1 MMRSLWSA
9 ASGMAG
15 QQMNVDVI
23 SNNLSNV
30 NTSGFKK
37 VRLEFKDLLYETINR
52 PNIYE
57 DGVGNPVGIQVGHG
71 VRPSATTRL
80 FTQGNIQQTGNPFD
94 LAIEGEGF
102 FTIELPDST
111 YAYTRDGAFKLSV
124 SDYDR
129 ILVTTEGYRVLSDDE
144 DEIIIPE
151 ELTEIEISEDGLVTG
166 LNEDN
171 EIEELGRVAL
181 AKFVNPAGLKAIGKN
196 LFTETQA
203 SGEPQIRYDEDD
215 PGYGTILQNYL
226 EMSNVQVV
234 EEMVNLIVAQRAYEI
249 NSKAVQTSD
258 EMLAQANNIRR

>member
-1 MMRSLWSA
+1 MMRSLWSS
-9 ASGMAG
+9 ASGMLA

-52 PNIYE
+52 PNLYE
-57 DGVGNPVGIQVGHG
+57 DGRGNPVGIQVGHG

-80 FTQGNIQQTGNPFD
+80 FTQGNIQQTGSPFD

-102 FTIELPDST
+102 FVVELPDGSF
-111 YAYTRDGAFKLSV
+111 AYTRDGAFKLSI

-129 ILVTTEGYRVLSDDE
+129 VLVTTEGYKVLSADE

-151 ELTEIEISEDGLVTG
+151 ELKEITIAEDGIITG
-166 LNEDN
+166 LNEDD
-171 EIEELGRVAL
+171 EIEEIGRIAL
-181 AKFVNPAGLKAIGKN
+181 AKFVNPAGLQAIGKN
-196 LFTETQA
+196 LFIETPA
-203 SGEPQIRYDEDD
+203 SGEPQIKYDEDET
-215 PGYGTILQNYL
+215 GYGTILQHYL

-234 EEMVNLIVAQRAYEI
+234 EEMVNLIIAQRAYEI
-249 NSKAVQTSD
+249 NSKAVQASD